1 MLFTVDPLDRR
12 TLLRALSS
20 APLVASCGRVDPAP
34 SRNAPS
40 ALAQHSTSGGEVVK
54 SIEPLGALWRTRD
67 PFLFCAHHNDA
78 YPIANGAMGPASGLV
93 GRDIGQDFSRRDGWS
108 MYHGDSV
115 PGFPQ
120 HPHRG
125 FETVTVT
132 RTGLVDHSDSL
143 GATARYGEGDVQ
155 WLTAGAGIQHAEM
168 FPLLSSARDNPL
180 ELFQLWLNLPRS
192 DKFADPHFSM
202 FWSDNIPNHVA
213 LDGDGRRTDVTV
225 IAGALGA
232 AHPLAPP
239 PRSWASRPRSDIAI
253 WVLKMAPNARFSLPP
268 ASSSEV
274 HRTLYFFR
282 GDSMRVG
289 ERSLS
294 SRHMAEL
301 HAAREATLVNGS
313 AIGEA
318 LLLQGRPIGEPVAQ
332 RGPFVMNSMDEI
344 RQAYS
349 DYQRTR
355 FGGWPWSDT
364 DPVHPRDQ
372 GRFAVHANGRRERAP
387 RG

>member
-1 MLFTVDPLDRR
+1 MDSLDRR
-12 TLLRALSS
+12 TVLAALSS
-20 APLVASCGRVDPAP
+20 APLVASCGRVEPAP
-34 SRNAPS
+34 QRATRSAPAIARFNA
-40 ALAQHSTSGGEVVK
+40 SGPVVK
-54 SIEPLGALWRTRD
+54 HVEALGSLWKTQD

-78 YPIANGAMGPASGLV
+78 YPTANPSMGPQPSLA

-108 MYHGDSV
+108 MYHGESV

-132 RTGLVDHSDSL
+132 RTGLVDHSDSM

-168 FPLLSSARDNPL
+168 FPLLSSEHSNPL
-180 ELFQLWLNLPRS
+180 ELFQLWLNLPRA

-202 FWSDNIPNHVA
+202 FWAQRIPNHSE
-213 LDGDGRRTDVTV
+213 LDGDGRRTDVRV
-225 IAGALGA
+225 IAGALGN

-239 PRSWASRPRSDIAI
+239 PRSYASNPRADIAI
-253 WVLKMAPNARFSLPP
+253 WLLAMAPHARYTLPA
-268 ASSSEV
+268 ASSAEV
-274 HRTLYFFR
+274 HRSLYFFR
-282 GDSMRVG
+282 GGELRVA
-289 ERSLS
+289 EASLS
-294 SRHMAEL
+294 SYQLAEL
-301 HAAREATLVNGS
+301 RADRETALVNGPDR
-313 AIGEA
+313 AEI

-332 RGPFVMNSMDEI
+332 RGPFVMNSLDEI

-355 FGGWPWSDT
+355 FGGWPWRST
-364 DPVHPRDQ
+364 DPVHARDE
-372 GRFAVHANGRRERAP
+372 GRFAIHADGRRERAT
-387 RG
+387 